1 MNFDKISRR
10 RLLQGTAAVAVG
22 TALPLRGAYAADT
35 TVGFIYVGSRDDY
48 GYNQAHAAGAAA
60 LKKMPGIKVVEE
72 EKVPETDAVEKTM
85 ELMINL
91 DGATLLFPTSFGY
104 YNPHMIKMALK
115 YPKLRFEHCGG
126 LWTDKDPKNAGSYF
140 GYIDEAQHV
149 AGIVAGYMS
158 KSGKLGFVAAK
169 PIPQVLRNIN
179 ALTLGAKLANP
190 NVTTQVIFTGDW
202 SMPVKEAEAT
212 NSLIDQGVDVLTC
225 HVDGP
230 KTVVEN
236 AARRGAM
243 VTGYHVNQ
251 SVLAPQAYLTGAEWN
266 WEVLYPRFVK
276 MFTSGET
283 IPNFYRGG
291 LKEEIVKVSP
301 YGAMVSAEAKKKAD
315 EVKAALTAGTYV
327 IFKGPDRRQ
336 QGQHRHRRRRVS
348 RPDRSR
354 AREDGLSGLRR
365 HRSDFVKA
373 DVGAP
378 FAQSGVGELL
388 RLPPF
393 ARKFGG
399 AAEYVVIPVLALAA
413 SLVLFGLFVAL
424 FGKNPL
430 DLYFYMY
437 QGAFGTWFSWQNT
450 LTRAAPLIL
459 TALCTALPAQLGM
472 VIIGGE
478 GALLIG
484 ALAATSAALALQS
497 APPLVVD
504 VAMACAGMI
513 GGGLWIML
521 AGALRQYRGVN
532 ETISSLLLVYIALA
546 ILNFLVEGPM
556 RDPTSLN
563 KPSTPEI
570 GAANMIGSIPG
581 TDVHWGLVVGIIA
594 AILSYILI
602 YHTVFGFAA
611 RVAGGN
617 IRAAKVVG
625 LSVGKL
631 ILIICFLAGAAA
643 GLAGMFEVAAVQGRT
658 NANLAAGYGFAGI
671 LVAFLARQ
679 NPLAVI
685 PVADASRRHRRQRRI
700 VAAAARLAGCVGS
713 GAARHDLRHGAGQRL
728 ALRPL

>member
-1 MNFDKISRR
+1 M
-10 RLLQGTAAVAVG
+10 
-22 TALPLRGAYAADT
+22 
-35 TVGFIYVGSRDDY
+35 
-48 GYNQAHAAGAAA
+48 
-60 LKKMPGIKVVEE
+60 
-72 EKVPETDAVEKTM
+72 
-85 ELMINL
+85 
-91 DGATLLFPTSFGY
+91 
-104 YNPHMIKMALK
+104 
-115 YPKLRFEHCGG
+115 
-126 LWTDKDPKNAGSYF
+126 
-140 GYIDEAQHV
+140 
-149 AGIVAGYMS
+149 
-158 KSGKLGFVAAK
+158 
-169 PIPQVLRNIN
+169 
-179 ALTLGAKLANP
+179 
-190 NVTTQVIFTGDW
+190 
-202 SMPVKEAEAT
+202 
-212 NSLIDQGVDVLTC
+212 
-225 HVDGP
+225 
-230 KTVVEN
+230 
-236 AARRGAM
+236 
-243 VTGYHVNQ
+243 
-251 SVLAPQAYLTGAEWN
+251 
-266 WEVLYPRFVK
+266 
-276 MFTSGET
+276 
-283 IPNFYRGG
+283 
-291 LKEEIVKVSP
+291 
-301 YGAMVSAEAKKKAD
+301 
-315 EVKAALTAGTYV
+315 
-327 IFKGPDRRQ
+327 
-336 QGQHRHRRRRVS
+336 
-348 RPDRSR
+348 
-354 AREDGLSGLRR
+354 
-365 HRSDFVKA
+365 KA

-378 FAQSGVGELL
+378 VGAPLAKSGIGEFL

-393 ARKFGG
+393 GRKFGG
-399 AAEYVVIPVLALAA
+399 VAEYIVIPALALAG
-413 SLVLFGLFVAL
+413 SLVLFGIFVTL

-484 ALAATSAALALQS
+484 ALAATSAALAMPA

-556 RDPTSLN
+556 RDPASLN

-581 TDVHWGLVVGIIA
+581 TDVHWGFVFGIIA

-643 GLAGMFEVAAVQGRT
+643 GLAGMMEVAAVQGRT

-685 PVADASRRHRRQRRI
+685 PVAILLGGIGASGGLLQRRLGLPDASVLVLQGMI
-700 VAAAARLAGCVGS
+700 FVMVLASDTLYGRWS
-713 GAARHDLRHGAGQRL
+713 FFKDKAS
-728 ALRPL
+728 